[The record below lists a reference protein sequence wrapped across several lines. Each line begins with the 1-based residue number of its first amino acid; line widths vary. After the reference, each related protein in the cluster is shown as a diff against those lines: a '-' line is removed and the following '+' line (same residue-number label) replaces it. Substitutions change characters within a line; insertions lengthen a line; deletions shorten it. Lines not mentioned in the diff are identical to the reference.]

1 MKGDGRMMRRAFVS
15 GAAAL
20 LIGVLGPGSVVAA
33 GADEAAPPP
42 RRNVVAHAAAEGM
55 RGTYTMPDFVAVS
68 EFFDGGGPVAES
80 LADGTGRATSFAA
93 LPWPGEN
100 AVTAPGALSVVAGR
114 SVPLAYPFYVS
125 ADHPTTPKATLADP
139 TGTYSLSAAVDLG
152 RAQARGAFG
161 GGGSGSVAET
171 AVVLDDGG
179 ITRVVARSSDAA
191 VSIGDGVLTIAR
203 IVSVSETTL
212 GPSDTAP
219 VTRTTLVVEG
229 ARVAGQ
235 PVTIGP
241 DGVRVA
247 SGAAPV
253 PFGQGDASLNQL
265 LAQSGIS
272 VRTMAS
278 GTPGRADVLVITSV
292 HQVPG
297 AATGTLVQRFGGAS
311 TEIVIGS
318 AE

>member
-1 MKGDGRMMRRAFVS
+1 MEKDGRNRSRAAAIA
-15 GAAAL
+15 AAAL
-20 LIGVLGPGSVVAA
+20 LIGVLGPGPVAAHAADAAERRSVVA
-33 GADEAAPPP
+33 
-42 RRNVVAHAAAEGM
+42 RAAAEGM

-80 LADGTGRATSFAA
+80 LADGTGRATSFSA

-125 ADHPTTPKATLADP
+125 ADYPTTPTAKVADP
-139 TGTYSLSAAVDLG
+139 TGTYALSAAVERG
-152 RAQARGAFG
+152 KAEGRGAFG

-171 AVVLDDGG
+171 SVVLDDGG
-179 ITRVVARSSDAA
+179 GVTRVVARSTDAA
-191 VSIGDGVLTIAR
+191 LSAGDGVLTIAR
-203 IVSVSETTL
+203 ITSRSETTL
-212 GPSDTAP
+212 GPADTVP
-219 VTRTTLVVEG
+219 ITRTVLMVEG

-241 DGVRVA
+241 DGVHAA
-247 SGAAPV
+247 SGAAPL

-265 LAQSGIS
+265 LAQAGIS
-272 VRTMAS
+272 VGTMSA
-278 GTPGRADVLVITSV
+278 GGPGRADTLVITSV
-292 HQVPG
+292 HPVPG
-297 AATGTLVQRFGGAS
+297 AGTGTLVQRFGGAW

-318 AE
+318 DR

>member
-1 MKGDGRMMRRAFVS
+1 MKRAAIVV

-20 LIGVLGPGSVVAA
+20 LIGGLGPGSVVDAH
-33 GADEAAPPP
+33 ADESPAPE
-42 RRNVVAHAAAEGM
+42 RRNVVAQATAAGM
-55 RGTYTMPDFVAVS
+55 RATYTMPDFVAVS

-125 ADHPTTPKATLADP
+125 ADHPTTPSAALADP
-139 TGTYSLSAAVDLG
+139 TGTYALSAAVEG
-152 RAQARGAFG
+152 GKAAARGAVG

-171 AVVLDDGG
+171 SVVLDDGG
-179 ITRVVARSSDAA
+179 ITRVVAQSTDSALS
-191 VSIGDGVLTIAR
+191 VGDGVLTIAR
-203 IVSVSETTL
+203 IASRSETTL
-212 GPSDTAP
+212 RPSDAAP
-219 VTRTTLVVEG
+219 VTRTVLVVEG

-241 DGVRVA
+241 DGVHAA
-247 SGAAPV
+247 SGVAPV
-253 PFGQGDASLNQL
+253 PFGQGDASLNQA

-272 VRTMAS
+272 VRTMSS
-278 GTPGRADVLVITSV
+278 GTPGGADVLVITSV
-292 HQVPG
+292 HPVPG
-297 AATGTLVQRFGGAS
+297 ATTGTLVQRFGGAW

-318 AE
+318 DQ